1 MLFRYF
7 FPFRWNKYNEIR
19 CLIYTERRAIMK
31 KKLVDF
37 WSKLTLASK
46 IVFIVWTIAA
56 ASLLSKADQ
65 KYTDSQ
71 VLAIWIA
78 GCIMYAGIAQKLSK
92 WYREKHPKKN
102 VSTVNT
108 ASANTSTV
116 NPISTFRGCTNDQN
130 SDFANSPSVP
140 CYDTMEGHDFEFF
153 CAKLLR
159 LNGYQNVDVTRGS
172 GDQGIDILAEKD
184 DIKYGIQCKCYSSDI
199 GNKAVQEAFSGKS
212 YYGCHVAVVLTN
224 RHFTRSARDLADSNH
239 VLLWDREKLEEL
251 IQKADV

>member
-1 MLFRYF
+1 
-7 FPFRWNKYNEIR
+7 
-19 CLIYTERRAIMK
+19 MK
-31 KKLVDF
+31 KKLTDF

-56 ASLLSKADQ
+56 ASSLPKADQ

-78 GCIMYAGIAQKLSK
+78 GCIIYVGIAQIISK
-92 WYREKHPKKN
+92 RYRKKHPQKDAP
-102 VSTVNT
+102 TANT
-108 ASANTSTV
+108 ASVNTSTV
-116 NPISTFRGCTNDQN
+116 NPSSTFRGYTNDQS
-130 SDFANSPSVP
+130 SDLANSPTIP

-172 GDQGIDILAEKD
+172 GDQGIDILAEKEG
-184 DIKYGIQCKCYSSDI
+184 IKYGIQCKCYSSDI
-199 GNKAVQEAFSGKS
+199 GNKAVQEAFAGKT
-212 YYGCHVAVVLTN
+212 YYGCHVAAVLTN
-224 RHFTRSARDLADSNH
+224 RHFTRSAKALADSNH

-251 IQKADV
+251 ILKANI